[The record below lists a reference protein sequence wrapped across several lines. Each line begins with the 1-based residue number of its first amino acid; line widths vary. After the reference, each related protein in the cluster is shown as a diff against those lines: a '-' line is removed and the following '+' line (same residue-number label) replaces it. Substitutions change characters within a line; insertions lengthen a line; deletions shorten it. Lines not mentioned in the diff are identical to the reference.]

1 MPSFTSIRIKGA
13 VLASACVLL
22 TGGLSGAAMWSSP
35 YNIGIADLDQQA
47 TRAAQMAASRI
58 DGHFDMLENLLRKVS
73 RAIGTNPSDVNA
85 NDKLLRQVKSGLPDM
100 VANIFVL
107 ARDGTNIG
115 NAVGQHAAAG
125 DRDYF
130 QKVMAGAPLAVGA
143 PIRSRSN
150 LGWVIPVARPIKD
163 ERVETRAVLAI
174 ATSLSGFRDLI
185 GVSEL
190 PVGSIVR
197 ILDHA
202 GGEVTSVPNDL
213 GSSEVDLLR
222 LDDAIRQYRE
232 ENDTH
237 EFDRK
242 TGSAIGVA
250 AIRHARWLVGVALP
264 LEAVTVLATS
274 Y

>member
-1 MPSFTSIRIKGA
+1 
-13 VLASACVLL
+13 
-22 TGGLSGAAMWSSP
+22 
-35 YNIGIADLDQQA
+35 
-47 TRAAQMAASRI
+47 
-58 DGHFDMLENLLRKVS
+58 
-73 RAIGTNPSDVNA
+73 
-85 NDKLLRQVKSGLPDM
+85 M

-150 LGWVIPVARPIKD
+150 LGWVIPVAHPIKD
-163 ERVETRAVLAI
+163 ASGETRAVLAV
-174 ATSLSGFRDLI
+174 ATSLSGFRDVI
-185 GVSEL
+185 GVDEL
-190 PVGSIVR
+190 PFGSIVR

-202 GGEVTSVPNDL
+202 GGEVTSMPNDV
-213 GSSEVDLLR
+213 GASEIDLLR

-232 ENDTH
+232 GNDAH

-242 TGSAIGVA
+242 AGPAIGVA

-264 LEAVTVLATS
+264 LEAAIVLAAS
-274 Y
+274 F